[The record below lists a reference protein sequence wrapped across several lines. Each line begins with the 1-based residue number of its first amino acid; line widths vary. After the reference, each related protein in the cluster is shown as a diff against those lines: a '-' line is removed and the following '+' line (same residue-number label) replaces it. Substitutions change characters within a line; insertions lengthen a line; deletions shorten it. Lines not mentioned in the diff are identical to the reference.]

1 MSKIL
6 ITGATGYYGKATVD
20 FLLKE
25 GVVPNKISVLVR
37 NENKATDLREK
48 GVNIIVADYN
58 DYASLVNAFKGID
71 KLLFVSGNDLVN
83 RNRQHENV
91 VKAAKE
97 ADVKTIIYTSL
108 ERKNETENSPIAAI
122 ADTHLKTEKWLAE
135 SGIPYTLLKNN
146 VYMDVIPMLI
156 GEKILET
163 NTIFLPAG
171 NGRASVALRSE
182 MAEATANILTSGG
195 HEGKEYSITNIETY
209 SYRDIAGIISELT
222 GKTINYVSP
231 SAVEYKKALETAGVP
246 AGYIEIFAAMAS
258 AQADGEYDVVG
269 NDLEK
274 LLGRRPTTMKEFLKT
289 IYCAN

>member
-20 FLLKE
+20 FLLNE
-25 GVVPNKISVLVR
+25 IIPDKISVLVR
-37 NENKATDLREK
+37 HENKATDLREK
-48 GVNIIVADYN
+48 GVNIIVADYD

-97 ADVKTIIYTSL
+97 ADVKTIIYTSF
-108 ERKNETENSPIAAI
+108 ERKNETENSQIAAI
-122 ADTHLKTEKWLAE
+122 ADTHLKTEKWLAD

-163 NTIFLPAG
+163 NTIFFPAG
-171 NGRASVALRSE
+171 NGRAGVASNPSR
-182 MAEATANILTSGG
+182 AT
-195 HEGKEYSITNIETY
+195 E
-209 SYRDIAGIISELT
+209 R
-222 GKTINYVSP
+222 
-231 SAVEYKKALETAGVP
+231 
-246 AGYIEIFAAMAS
+246 
-258 AQADGEYDVVG
+258 Q
-269 NDLEK
+269 
-274 LLGRRPTTMKEFLKT
+274 
-289 IYCAN
+289 